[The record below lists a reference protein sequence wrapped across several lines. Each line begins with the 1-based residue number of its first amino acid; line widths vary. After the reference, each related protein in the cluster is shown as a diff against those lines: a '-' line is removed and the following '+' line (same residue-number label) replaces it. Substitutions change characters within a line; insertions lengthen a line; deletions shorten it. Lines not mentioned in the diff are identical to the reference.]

1 MRWQSGEASQWT
13 TGISPNQAKCPQ
25 GDQVEDDEHL
35 QGPETVKK
43 TGSRLA
49 GDPTS
54 TRYLSTGKRVKN
66 WYTTDPWTKGTPAYN
81 DMRAVRRGHVIVR
94 RKANAMSP
102 EELTKAATIENSLSP
117 TRDIVLEDFRSG
129 CPVTLPGQCPFA
141 EKSKSSVQ
149 FLRLHQCEMA
159 CAQGG
164 FFCLVVLHPEAL
176 GIHGVTDQQLDDFSY
191 QVIHFDDGLSQQ
203 VPKSYPTGQTN
214 HRFNNCNIGFSQH
227 VPKNITPEFEHM
239 MRCLTIGTGYFLTD
253 ISYEVSLLY
262 FAELMDIDMPRL
274 RSSLSYSDWIRHKLA
289 KFLMYYA
296 MRVPQV
302 KNFLNWKFHRDLNN
316 ALNFSSEKHAEL
328 QEKSDKVM
336 KSAISKD
343 NSTMILSQIKVKIP
357 LNWNELNRK
366 EKSELVHQWARN
378 AFPKVPESLIT
389 LTVGLT
395 VDGDS
400 GRSIDEEPEWLDR
413 EKFARGQKFA
423 QENLFGVFF
432 SILFALFGLYSFE
445 EGLNPLI
452 ITGKSSEPYSAFKRS
467 QREGKLLE
475 VKFQEIVK
483 DLCFKHFKT
492 ACICNFCRYLSTG
505 ARFRNWYTSDLWTK
519 GTSAYNDIRTVRRVH
534 EIIRNKVTAMTEEET
549 NKATKIKHPWSPTR
563 NTLVEDFK
571 SACPAASPGQCPF
584 TMKVPGVN
592 LKKMHQGEMAMT
604 QGGFVGLVVLFPE
617 ALGIHGATDKDL
629 EDYFYVWRCIGYL
642 LGIEDEFNFC
652 RGTCEEIKQRSR
664 DYLDAWVKPNLR
676 DLTLEWE
683 HMMRVM
689 IAGAEN
695 YAGPGSSF
703 ERSIFYFAE
712 LMDIDM
718 PQFRSLLSYRDWIS
732 HYFLKFMV
740 HYAMRFSAVRKF
752 MNAKMN
758 TVMDTALQFSNEKH
772 VELQEKSSK
781 LLASAFPHL
790 PESLLSITIGST
802 VDGDSG
808 ISIDEIPEWL
818 DRKKFL
824 RGQKFAQDNLLGIMA
839 TALLTLSWYTSDPWT
854 KGTHAYKD
862 MKIVRQMH
870 VMIRNKLHAMS
881 DESID
886 KATTIKNSWSPTR
899 DILLEDFRS
908 ACPVALPGQC
918 PFLME
923 ALGSIRLKKL
933 NQGEMALTQGS
944 FVCLVVTFPTAFGIH
959 GATDENLENF
969 CYVWKGIG
977 YLLGIEDAFNF
988 CNGSLEEIKKRSED
1002 YLNEWVKPNLRDISP
1017 EWEHM
1022 IRCLFDG
1029 IQYFIPGISYEM
1041 SLLYVMELMNID
1053 MPRLRSTLSNSDWI
1067 RFYLL
1072 K

>member
-1 MRWQSGEASQWT
+1 MAS
-13 TGISPNQAKCPQ
+13 
-25 GDQVEDDEHL
+25 E
-35 QGPETVKK
+35 
-43 TGSRLA
+43 
-49 GDPTS
+49 
-54 TRYLSTGKRVKN
+54 
-66 WYTTDPWTKGTPAYN
+66 
-81 DMRAVRRGHVIVR
+81 
-94 RKANAMSP
+94 
-102 EELTKAATIENSLSP
+102 
-117 TRDIVLEDFRSG
+117 
-129 CPVTLPGQCPFA
+129 
-141 EKSKSSVQ
+141 
-149 FLRLHQCEMA
+149 
-159 CAQGG
+159 
-164 FFCLVVLHPEAL
+164 
-176 GIHGVTDQQLDDFSY
+176 
-191 QVIHFDDGLSQQ
+191 
-203 VPKSYPTGQTN
+203 
-214 HRFNNCNIGFSQH
+214 
-227 VPKNITPEFEHM
+227 
-239 MRCLTIGTGYFLTD
+239 
-253 ISYEVSLLY
+253 
-262 FAELMDIDMPRL
+262 
-274 RSSLSYSDWIRHKLA
+274 
-289 KFLMYYA
+289 
-296 MRVPQV
+296 
-302 KNFLNWKFHRDLNN
+302 
-316 ALNFSSEKHAEL
+316 
-328 QEKSDKVM
+328 SDKFF
-336 KSAISKD
+336 SKEIEY
-343 NSTMILSQIKVKIP
+343 SEEILKDLFKVKIP

-452 ITGKSSEPYSAFKRS
+452 ITGKSSEPYSAFK
-467 QREGKLLE
+467 
-475 VKFQEIVK
+475 
-483 DLCFKHFKT
+483 
-492 ACICNFCRYLSTG
+492 RYLSTG

-781 LLASAFPHL
+781 LLASVRSNRITENIFTQYKIFEL
-790 PESLLSITIGST
+790 SFLFVLLISIYKFFITI
-802 VDGDSG
+802 
-808 ISIDEIPEWL
+808 
-818 DRKKFL
+818 
-824 RGQKFAQDNLLGIMA
+824 
-839 TALLTLSWYTSDPWT
+839 
-854 KGTHAYKD
+854 
-862 MKIVRQMH
+862 
-870 VMIRNKLHAMS
+870 
-881 DESID
+881 
-886 KATTIKNSWSPTR
+886 
-899 DILLEDFRS
+899 
-908 ACPVALPGQC
+908 
-918 PFLME
+918 
-923 ALGSIRLKKL
+923 
-933 NQGEMALTQGS
+933 
-944 FVCLVVTFPTAFGIH
+944 
-959 GATDENLENF
+959 
-969 CYVWKGIG
+969 
-977 YLLGIEDAFNF
+977 
-988 CNGSLEEIKKRSED
+988 
-1002 YLNEWVKPNLRDISP
+1002 
-1017 EWEHM
+1017 
-1022 IRCLFDG
+1022 
-1029 IQYFIPGISYEM
+1029 
-1041 SLLYVMELMNID
+1041 
-1053 MPRLRSTLSNSDWI
+1053 
-1067 RFYLL
+1067 
-1072 K
+1072 